1 MGGVIMQEIV
11 VPGFKMDAVLVGVP
25 YDSNQR
31 VMLFPFGVRKEDR
44 TISTRFSTIMD
55 VSYESTSLGNT
66 ERNTSGNITDVNRLR
81 KAVRGRVARNFFRK
95 VLTNPDFIANPVE
108 YYQNWI
114 ESKWCFALEGVIATS
129 RERLPMPKMRFP
141 TWTLRARTNVD
152 GREVTYTRTMMFLNR
167 GNVVAATYEFKANY
181 FSTLENVVPEFNSKR
196 FPNGTT
202 SGTLS
207 LTAWYPDLKWE
218 KAEDFIARHLPI
230 ITGYLDTVA
239 AVVEQTEAK

>member
-1 MGGVIMQEIV
+1 
-11 VPGFKMDAVLVGVP
+11 
-25 YDSNQR
+25 
-31 VMLFPFGVRKEDR
+31 
-44 TISTRFSTIMD
+44 
-55 VSYESTSLGNT
+55 
-66 ERNTSGNITDVNRLR
+66 
-81 KAVRGRVARNFFRK
+81 
-95 VLTNPDFIANPVE
+95 
-108 YYQNWI
+108 
-114 ESKWCFALEGVIATS
+114 
-129 RERLPMPKMRFP
+129 MPKMRFP